1 MNVVDRSTQQ
11 PVHTLNE
18 ILSQPQCWSDC
29 LRQLASS
36 DALTSAATLAK
47 PGAEWIFIGCGS
59 SYYLAMCAAATFN
72 HLGLPARAIPASEV
86 LLYPELSI
94 PAGRQY
100 VPVMISRSGQTSE
113 VLQAARMLE
122 QNMNVRTIAI
132 TCTPASPLESLSS
145 VTLKLLLADEK
156 STVMTRSFTSMLL
169 GLQYLGSRVTGHDRF
184 GRALLDL
191 HGQVRPLLEGTP
203 ARLQEFVQ
211 ARKLADYVFLAQGP
225 LFGIANEAMLKVME
239 SSCSYAQ
246 VFHTMEFR
254 HGPKSIA
261 APETLIAF
269 FLSESSCESEVEVLE
284 EMKKLGATTLVI
296 GNTVDARARNA
307 ADFVIEM
314 GLQLPE
320 YARLAAYAVWG
331 QLYGVYTGLNKGL
344 NPDSPKNLTRVVVLN
359 GQY

>member
-1 MNVVDRSTQQ
+1 MNVVDTSRQQ
-11 PVHTLNE
+11 SVHTLNE
-18 ILSQPQCWSDC
+18 ILSQPECWSDC
-29 LRQLASS
+29 LLQLADS
-36 DALTSAATLAK
+36 DDTASAARLAK

-59 SYYLAMCAAATFN
+59 SYYLAMCAAATAN

-86 LLYPELSI
+86 ILYPELSM
-94 PAGRQY
+94 PAGRLY

-113 VLQAARMLE
+113 VLQAARLLE
-122 QNMNVRTIAI
+122 QKMNVQTIAI
-132 TCTPASPLESLSS
+132 TCTAASPLESLST
-145 VTLKLLLADEK
+145 VTLKLLPADER

-169 GLQYLGSRVTGHDRF
+169 GLQFLGSRVSGHDRF
-184 GRALLDL
+184 ARALLDL
-191 HGQVRPLLEGTP
+191 PGQMRPLLEGTP
-203 ARLQEFVQ
+203 PRLREFVQ
-211 ARKLADYVFLAQGP
+211 ARKFADYVFLAQGP

-239 SSCSYAQ
+239 SSCSYGQ

-269 FLSESSCESEVEVLE
+269 FLSESSYEAEVEVLE

-296 GNTVDARARNA
+296 GNTVDARARKA
-307 ADFVIEM
+307 ADMLIEM

-331 QLYGVYTGLNKGL
+331 QLYGVYTGLHKGL
-344 NPDSPKNLTRVVVLN
+344 NPDSPRNLTRVVVLN
-359 GQY
+359 GQH